1 MDTITITIPRAMAA
15 HIRQVLQD
23 NVECQASHRVG
34 CCDEEIREIDKE
46 IDVTADARDAI
57 DAAINDGWKP

>member
-1 MDTITITIPRAMAA
+1 MTTTIIRSDKWNTTITCVPQA
-15 HIRQVLQD
+15 HEGKPLL
-23 NVECQASHRVG
+23 RVG
-34 CCDEEIREIDKE
+34 CDEEEIREIDKE